1 MAVIPEVKLFGK
13 WSFEDI
19 EVRSL
24 LSTIVINCP
33 ENIYEEDLILY
44 FKIPQNN
51 WSRVRTW

>member
-24 LSTIVINCP
+24 LGSIISLRPLHEKHLHQDVILNSTIP
-33 ENIYEEDLILY
+33 
-44 FKIPQNN
+44 
-51 WSRVRTW
+51 